1 MISGPDKK
9 ILRKCCICILIL
21 ESAVLA
27 GYFKQFPVSVTR
39 TEEQVLIEQVTKDLN
54 AGEEKTVYGIQILIK
69 EGEIRFYRTLIK

>member
-21 ESAVLA
+21 ESSALA
-27 GYFKQFPVSVTR
+27 GHVKKFPISVTK
-39 TEEQVLIEQVTKDLN
+39 TEEQVLIEQVTKDSD
-54 AGEEKTVYGIQILIK
+54 AEEEKTVYGIQILIK